1 MLIINNTYKDA
12 WFNLAAEEYLLK
24 NFSDSIFMLW
34 QNEPSVIIG
43 KHQHVWDEINTEF
56 VKDKQIKVVRRFSGG
71 GAVYHDPGN
80 LNLTFIESSNRINSG
95 KFTDQIIRFL
105 ETVGIHALSDE
116 RQGLTIDGLKI
127 SGSAQ
132 SIHKNRVMHHAT
144 LLYSTDLDSLTT
156 ALQVVPRNTG
166 QPENPPRSIYV
177 KSVRSPVTNISA
189 HIRVPQSIS
198 EFKIA
203 LMNYFTRNNDDARD
217 YLFTEKDLN
226 AINALRDEKYVT
238 PEWNYNTYTL

>member
-1 MLIINNTYKDA
+1 MLLINNTYTDA

-34 QNEPSVIIG
+34 QNEPSIIIG
-43 KHQHVWDEINTEF
+43 KHQHVWDEINTTF
-56 VKDKQIKVVRRFSGG
+56 VEEKQIKVVRRFSGG
-71 GAVYHDPGN
+71 GAVYHDTGN
-80 LNLTFIESSNRINSG
+80 LNLTFIESNNGINSG

-105 ETVGIHALSDE
+105 ETTGIHALADE

-144 LLYSTDLDSLTT
+144 LLFSTDLENLAA
-156 ALQVVPRNTG
+156 ALQVVPRNVG
-166 QPENPPRSIYV
+166 EPENPSRTFFV

-189 HIRVPQSIS
+189 HIPVPVSIS
-198 EFKIA
+198 EFKKS
-203 LMNYFTRNNDDARD
+203 LMNYFTINHAEARD
-217 YLFTEKDLN
+217 YSFTEKDLN
-226 AINALRDEKYVT
+226 AINTLRSEKYKT
-238 PEWNYNTYTL
+238 PKWNYNTYTL